1 MPKKQAKFSFR
12 LIALLKTQI
21 GNITG
26 DIEKEG
32 RTLFG
37 GSNNLMSADEIS
49 DFSIEFFQLLV
60 ALLESKDPL
69 DDASPQFHALEMFF
83 NNLSHQILV
92 RGGRV
97 EDLVRFNQF
106 MQRTLIEALEN
117 DRQEEKQQTELE
129 QKTTAQDFE
138 ELKTVLLFLSTTFNE
153 LNLAVFQAYLEE
165 KENTIH
171 AQEAELR
178 ETATPITEIWDGVLT
193 LPIIGTLDSSRTM
206 LIMEALLNRIALERA
221 TAVVMDLTGVKN
233 IDSQVSHHLIQMM
246 RAVQLMGAEAI
257 LTGIR
262 PEIAR
267 ALTSLN
273 IDLGNVTTRAT
284 LSDGLKEAFRRMGIQ
299 VTHRPV

>member
-1 MPKKQAKFSFR
+1 MVKKHSKFSSR
-12 LIALLKTQI
+12 LIDLLKTQI

-26 DIEKEG
+26 AIEREG

-49 DFSIEFFQLLV
+49 DFSIEFFQLLL

-106 MQRTLIEALEN
+106 MQRAMIDALEN
-117 DRQEEKQQTELE
+117 DQQEASG
-129 QKTTAQDFE
+129 QKTTVQDFD
-138 ELKTVLLFLSTTFNE
+138 ELKTILLFLATTFNE

-165 KENTIH
+165 KESTIH

-206 LIMEALLNRIALERA
+206 LIMEALLNRIAQERA

-273 IDLGNVTTRAT
+273 IDLGNVTTRAS

-299 VTHRPV
+299 VSHKTV